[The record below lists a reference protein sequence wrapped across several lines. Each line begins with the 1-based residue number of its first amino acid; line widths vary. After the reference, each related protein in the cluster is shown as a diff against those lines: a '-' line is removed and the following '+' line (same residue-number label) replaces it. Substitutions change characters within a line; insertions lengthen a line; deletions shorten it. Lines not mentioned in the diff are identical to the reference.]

1 MIWYKTWL
9 ESRLRFFV
17 TALVLVFVVSWAILN
32 CDHAMARFDRKPP
45 ITFTQ
50 YVWHV
55 YAGGFQAVWVASV
68 LFLGLGGLVR
78 ERALGTAQYTLSMPV
93 SRMQWMA
100 VRATV
105 GIVESAVLAA
115 IPVVVIPLMASLV
128 GRSYPVWEALKYSA
142 LLFAMGVVFF
152 CAGLLYSSILPGEL
166 AAAAVGLVSL
176 YFAFTAYDY
185 LYRWFPYFSMSG
197 LLSGADFVDRSSGF
211 LDGWPWLATLICL
224 AVAASFYIGATHAT
238 KHLDF

>member
-45 ITFTQ
+45 ITFAQ

-55 YAGGFQAVWVASV
+55 YAGQFQAVWVASV
-68 LFLGLGGLVR
+68 LFLGLGGLLR
-78 ERALGTAQYTLSMPV
+78 ERALGTTQYTLSMPV
-93 SRMQWMA
+93 SRMRWMA
-100 VRATV
+100 ARATV

-115 IPVVVIPLMASLV
+115 IPVIVIPLTASFV
-128 GRSYPVWEALKYSA
+128 GRSYPVWEALKYST
-142 LLFAMGVVFF
+142 LLFAMGIVFF
-152 CAGLLYSSILPGEL
+152 CVGLLYSSILPGEF

-176 YFAFTAYDY
+176 YFVFTAYDY
-185 LYRWFPYFSMSG
+185 LYRWFPYFNMNA

-211 LDGWPWLATLICL
+211 LHGWPWPATLTCL
-224 AVAASFYIGATHAT
+224 AVAASLYIGATRVT
-238 KHLDF
+238 EHLDF